1 LSSRRKHS
9 PAKCGNWQSRIE
21 GTVSLHEDKV
31 AGSAAMVGIWSGRR
45 SRVAFVRAEGEKWIG
60 KAVVVVVRVE
70 RRVKRRESQ
79 KVGGCL
85 GIFGER
91 NRWNAR

>member
-1 LSSRRKHS
+1 MEGGSSL
-9 PAKCGNWQSRIE
+9 Q
-21 GTVSLHEDKV
+21 EDKV
-31 AGSAAMVGIWSGRR
+31 AGSAATLGIWSGRR
-45 SRVAFVRAEGEKWIG
+45 SRVAFVRAESGKWIG

>member
-1 LSSRRKHS
+1 MSSRRKHS
-9 PAKCGNWQSRIE
+9 PTECGNWQRRME
-21 GTVSLHEDKV
+21 GGSSLQEDKV
-31 AGSAAMVGIWSGRR
+31 DGLAVMVGIWFGRN
-45 SRVAFVRAEGEKWIG
+45 RVAFVGAEGGKWIG

-79 KVGGCL
+79 KVVGCL